1 MRGNPKDTAPDQP
14 KSSQKQLSPVIFAS
28 KRKRDGWI
36 LIVTGHE
43 GKPLLTIKKS
53 KDRDME
59 ACLKII

>member
-28 KRKRDGWI
+28 KRKRDGWM

-43 GKPLLTIKKS
+43 GKPLLTIKKA
-53 KDRDME
+53 KTEIWRLV
-59 ACLKII
+59 LK